1 MTCIMKFQIL
11 NIKSYHKISFKM
23 LRWFKSVYQLHLKK
37 EHHFRCS
44 FFIFM
49 FILDLNPRGS
59 VRKEKLPVASF
70 QHRAAQTGTV
80 ALRRS
85 ASYKYAKQTVKA
97 VYQLHLK
104 KEHHFRCSFLFFIII
119 LLY

>member
-1 MTCIMKFQIL
+1 
-11 NIKSYHKISFKM
+11 
-23 LRWFKSVYQLHLKK
+23 
-37 EHHFRCS
+37 
-44 FFIFM
+44 M

-85 ASYKYAKQTVKA
+85 ASYKYAKQTVKS

-104 KEHHFRCSFLFFIII
+104 KNTIFGVLFYFCGYIRLEPERVCAKRKVAFCKKLGNRRARRPRRADKTT
-119 LLY
+119 LLGGFVYVQI